1 MSAVTLKDAVREDLR
16 RRMEQP
22 NSDGEIE
29 SAALSPIATR
39 PAPGSSCDEGEGEE
53 EEDAFDELDELTSE
67 RDRVP
72 PWTLTSQRVPPP
84 DPQEKV
90 PAPWDRAPPP
100 ERQDKV
106 PPVQALVPPPDPQ
119 EKVPPVQALVPPPER
134 QDKVPPVQALV
145 PPPDP
150 QDKVSP
156 VEPREVSP
164 GAPKARALGSTEF
177 EASEPEESAPTP
189 PDPQKKPAA
198 RVTPKKSEKK
208 TKKEPS
214 DKMKRPAA
222 ATSAKKRPAA
232 AIDQEDGEGM
242 QKKTQGSQSVL
253 DSWPWVDVPDGPHL
267 RECMVGEEW
276 KAGLPYCFGFNTVV
290 VFLDLSQ
297 FSFELLKPRCNFQ
310 SHGMFGFSHSLLSGE
325 RVCAEGW
332 FAKR

>member
-72 PWTLTSQRVPPP
+72 PWTSTSQRVPPP
-84 DPQEKV
+84 DPQE
-90 PAPWDRAPPP
+90 
-100 ERQDKV
+100 
-106 PPVQALVPPPDPQ
+106 
-119 EKVPPVQALVPPPER
+119 
-134 QDKVPPVQALV
+134 KVPPVQALV

-164 GAPKARALGSTEF
+164 GAPKVRALGSTEF

-208 TKKEPS
+208 TEKEPS